1 MTAEMILILIIGL
14 LTALIIIL
22 AIRRRPQNST
32 DTTFLSLINDLR
44 KEIQENTSSQRREMS
59 ERLDIIHDRIVKNLN
74 ESSSTLQKH
83 FQHTSGIVRD
93 VTEKLTKLDETNKQV
108 LNFSGQLQNLENI
121 LKNPKHRGIL
131 GEYWLESLLNQV
143 LSPGQ
148 YQMQYQLGTDENTG
162 QTLVPDAVIFVKE
175 MIIPIDAKFSL
186 ETYNKISQEPNPD
199 AREILEREFKNDV
212 KIRIDETSKYVQPQ
226 KGTTP
231 FAFMFVPAEGVF
243 QNLISQN
250 VGAVK
255 VNARSLIDYAFGKNV
270 MIVSPTSFFAYLQT
284 VLLGLKALQIEDSV
298 KEIQKQ
304 AEQLMRHLK
313 CYEDYH
319 NKVGKHFETSVKT
332 YAACSGELKK
342 IDKDIFRVTEGTSGK
357 QLQIADVNT
366 AGDELVNEFF
376 DK

>member
-319 NKVGKHFETSVKT
+319 NKVGKHLETTVKA

>member
-284 VLLGLKALQIEDSV
+284 VLLGLKELQIEDSV

-319 NKVGKHFETSVKT
+319 NKVGKHLETTVKA